1 MRDRRLIPG
10 PGIELWIATVGIG
23 AFLLGGLVHID
34 RSGPRIGSV
43 RLDDLAA
50 EMVQRTIQ
58 AEASDQA
65 VAGRA
70 RTWAAGLE
78 RALDA
83 VARRHE
89 VVLLPA
95 QAVAAGAPDYTD
107 HVREALAAWEAS
119 YAGRGA
125 AVTDGHRSDV
135 AVHGAGQREGRP

>member
-1 MRDRRLIPG
+1 MRDRGLIPA
-10 PGIELWIATVGIG
+10 PGIEMWIVTIGIG
-23 AFLLGGLVHID
+23 AFLLGLTHLD

-50 EMVQRTIQ
+50 EMVERTVQ

-65 VAGRA
+65 VADGARSWATGLEFALDVVA
-70 RTWAAGLE
+70 RTH
-78 RALDA
+78 D
-83 VARRHE
+83 

-107 HVREALAAWEAS
+107 RVREALAAWEAS

-125 AVTDGHRSDV
+125 AVTDEHRSDV
-135 AVHGAGQREGRP
+135 AVHGAGQREDRP